1 MRATGVRGPADV
13 SVTLH
18 VGVLGPLD
26 VRLDGRLVRVATG
39 RLQALLAVLAMSAGR
54 AVPPDRLATAVWG
67 EEQPDHARRSV
78 QLYVTRLRRTL
89 GTAAIRTRADGYV
102 LVADQ
107 VDALRFQG
115 LLDAAA
121 AAPDDAGER
130 ASLVAALALWRGA
143 PFDGIR
149 AAWLDRVEGP
159 RLLDRYLAAVE
170 RRIDLDLAAGAEG
183 EVVGQLWELTARHP
197 LRERFWEQL
206 MTALYRAGRQADALE
221 AYRRLYRA
229 LADELGVAPGAGV
242 RDLHRRILAGDPGL
256 RGPAG
261 RGVAS
266 APVPRQLPAAIRGFS
281 GRATSLAG
289 LDAVARR
296 ADEATAIAVISG
308 GGGVGKTTLAVH
320 WAHRTAGQ
328 FPDGQL
334 YVDLCGFGPSGHALR
349 PVEAVRGFLEA
360 LGTPPTAVPTD
371 LPAQVGLYRSLVA
384 GKRVLVLLDNAA
396 DAEQVRP
403 LLPGAPGSVAV
414 VTTRH
419 QLPGLVAEGAY
430 PVTLDVLTDGEARE
444 LLAGR
449 LGRDRVAAE
458 PEATE
463 RILAICAGL
472 PLALAIV
479 AARATTSPRHG
490 LAALAAELGEFRTCL
505 DALASAD
512 AATDPRA
519 VFSWSY
525 CRLGPAAQR
534 LFRLLSIHPGREVG
548 ALAAASLAGVPG
560 ASVRPVLAELCRAH
574 LLTEHAPGRYSF
586 HDLLRAYAAELLDD
600 HDTAA
605 DRRAALRRLLDHF
618 LGTAAAAAL
627 LIEPLRDPIA
637 VVPPAPGVTAEP
649 FGKREDALAWLDAER
664 PALLGAVRLAGEG
677 GFDAHAWQLA
687 WSLADFLHWQGRWHD
702 RVATL
707 RTALA
712 AAGRLGDHAEEARAH
727 RCLGLTYTRLE
738 RYDEAHAHLR
748 QALKLYLRLND
759 QVGQVRTHQ
768 SLSTV
773 LERQG
778 DHHSALRHAERAME
792 LYAPAGSKAGLGRL
806 LNSAGWCHAQV
817 GDLRQALAHC
827 ERAAALAREAG
838 DWVAEAATWD
848 SLGYIRHRLG
858 EHGPA
863 LAAYRHALDLR
874 RMIGHRC
881 GEANTLA
888 RIGDT
893 QDAIGDRAGAR
904 ASWRDAL
911 AILDDMGEPAANAVR
926 AKLGVG

>member
-1 MRATGVRGPADV
+1 MRATGVRGPADAGV
-13 SVTLH
+13 MLH

-26 VRLDGRLVRVATG
+26 VRLDGRQVRVATG

-67 EEQPDHARRSV
+67 DELPDHARRSV
-78 QLYVTRLRRTL
+78 QLYVTRLRRAL
-89 GTAAIRTRADGYV
+89 GPDAIRTRSDGYV

-121 AAPDDAGER
+121 GAPDDAGER
-130 ASLVAALALWRGA
+130 ASLVAALALWRGT

-159 RLLDRYLAAVE
+159 RLLDRYLTAVE
-170 RRIDLDLAAGAEG
+170 RRIDLDLAAGVEG

-221 AYRRLYRA
+221 AYRRLYRT
-229 LADELGVAPGAGV
+229 LADELGVAPGAAV

-256 RGPAG
+256 RGRAG
-261 RGVAS
+261 RCVTP

-281 GRATSLAG
+281 GRSGGLAG

-308 GGGVGKTTLAVH
+308 GGGVGKTTLGVH
-320 WAHRTAGQ
+320 WAHRTAGR

-334 YVDLCGFGPSGHALR
+334 YVDLCGFGPYGHALR

-360 LGTPPTAVPTD
+360 LGTPPAAVPTD
-371 LPAQVGLYRSLVA
+371 LPAQVGLYRSLIA
-384 GKRVLVLLDNAA
+384 GKRMLVVLDNAA

-403 LLPGAPGSVAV
+403 LLPGAPGTVAV
-414 VTTRH
+414 VTSRH

-430 PVTLDVLTDGEARE
+430 PVTLDVLPDGEAHE
-444 LLAGR
+444 LLARR
-449 LGRDRVAAE
+449 LGGDRVAAE

-479 AARATTSPRHG
+479 AARATTSTHALG
-490 LAALAAELGEFRTCL
+490 ALATELGEFRTCL
-505 DALASAD
+505 DALASPD

-525 CRLGPAAQR
+525 CRLGEPAKR

-548 ALAAASLAGVPG
+548 TLAAASLAGLPG
-560 ASVRPVLAELCRAH
+560 AAVRPVLAELCRAH
-574 LLTEHAPGRYSF
+574 LLTERAPGRYAF

-600 HDTAA
+600 HDPAA

-627 LIEPLRDPIA
+627 LIEPLRDPID
-637 VVPPAPGVTAEP
+637 VVPPAPGVTREP
-649 FGKREDALAWLDAER
+649 FGKREDALAWLHAER
-664 PALLGAVRLAGEG
+664 AALLGAVRLAGEG
-677 GFDAHAWQLA
+677 GFDRHAWQLA
-687 WSLADFLHWQGRWHD
+687 WSLADFLHWQGRWHE

-707 RTALA
+707 RTALE
-712 AAGRLGDHAEEARAH
+712 AAGRLADHAEEARAH

-738 RYDEAHAHLR
+738 RYEEAHAHLR
-748 QALKLYLRLND
+748 RALKLYLRLND
-759 QVGQVRTHQ
+759 RAGQVRTHQ

-792 LYAPAGSKAGLGRL
+792 LYAPSGSKAGLSRL

-817 GDLRQALAHC
+817 GELRQALAHC
-827 ERAAALAREAG
+827 ERAAALARETG

-863 LAAYRHALDLR
+863 LDAYRHALDLR
-874 RMIGHRC
+874 RTMGNRC

-911 AILDDMGEPAANAVR
+911 AILDDMGEPGANAVR
-926 AKLGVG
+926 AKLTPAS